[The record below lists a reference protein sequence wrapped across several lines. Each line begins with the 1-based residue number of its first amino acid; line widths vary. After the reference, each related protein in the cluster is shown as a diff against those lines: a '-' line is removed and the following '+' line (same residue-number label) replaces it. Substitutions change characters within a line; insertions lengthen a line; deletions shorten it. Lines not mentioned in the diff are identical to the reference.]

1 MSEQRVA
8 HRLQIIF
15 ARMARSGV
23 RRWASGSLPE
33 HSLRKTPRLNVALL
47 ARKGCLLL
55 AQARRNWSEIRGRP
69 ERRVGVGSGLLPR
82 IEKWALPSS
91 DSMPRGPA
99 G

>member
-55 AQARRNWSEIRGRP
+55 AHLRCLERIVRRGR
-69 ERRVGVGSGLLPR
+69 
-82 IEKWALPSS
+82 
-91 DSMPRGPA
+91 
-99 G
+99 